1 MKWEDQIR
9 SGLQGPL
16 HWKHWGPDF
25 WHQSWWNDYNYQIC
39 GIVLQFDTKHR
50 PPPPPPPPPSRLF
63 SGIFRKVKITKY
75 GTRHLQ
81 TKNNLRSKFEVLQNL
96 FLWKLL
102 LTFCSSTF
110 SRSPL
115 WLLLFS
121 SSHAWILIS
130 SFFSNLFHILEYHLF
145 LFTITLRHFILFCFR
160 MPLQLSILH

>member
-1 MKWEDQIR
+1 MKWEDQIH

-25 WHQSWWNDYNYQIC
+25 WHQGWWNDYT
-39 GIVLQFDTKHR
+39 TKFVELFYNLIPNT
-50 PPPPPPPPPSRLF
+50 PPPFPPSRLF
-63 SGIFRKVKITKY
+63 SVIFRKVKITKY

-96 FLWKLL
+96 FLWKFL

-115 WLLLFS
+115 WLLLLS

-130 SFFSNLFHILEYHLF
+130 SFFSNLFHVLKYHLF